1 MVPPPTDSG
10 DTNSPAAAS
19 SSRSVS
25 ELSERELYG
34 IVRVAAEDAVLGAI
48 GTLLLA
54 GLGLALFLGGLSGLL
69 QISDP
74 SPAAAAIAVAFVVGG
89 AYLFASSLGV
99 IPSVRDLL

>member
-1 MVPPPTDSG
+1 MVPPSTDSG
-10 DTNSPAAAS
+10 DTKSASPS
-19 SSRSVS
+19 TRSVS

-34 IVRVAAEDAVLGAI
+34 LVRVAAEDAVLGAI

-54 GLGLALFLGGLSGLL
+54 GLGLTLFLGGLSGLL

-74 SPAAAAIAVAFVVGG
+74 SPVAMAIAAVFVVGG